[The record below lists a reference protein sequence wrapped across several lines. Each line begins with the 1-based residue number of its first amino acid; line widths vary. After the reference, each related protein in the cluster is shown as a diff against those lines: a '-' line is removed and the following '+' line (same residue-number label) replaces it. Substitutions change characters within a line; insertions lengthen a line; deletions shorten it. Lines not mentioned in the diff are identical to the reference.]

1 MEIDRPSILHHGTKR
16 LNCASPLTSLQFER
30 QPVPSDPAYPDRG
43 VGVDDA
49 PRYGAVA
56 QSFHWVIALL
66 IGVQLCLG
74 LLAEQLP
81 LGLAKVTMLARH
93 KSVGMIVLVLVIG
106 RLGWR
111 FIHAPPPLPVTLS
124 KLERRMAA
132 SAHVALY
139 GLSLALPMSG
149 WLLSSTTSHTLSVFG
164 FISVPTLGRLD
175 LGLLAQLKRLHWLLG
190 LALGTIVL
198 LHVAGALRHHF
209 WLKDGILTRM
219 LPRRSGRRVP

>member
-1 MEIDRPSILHHGTKR
+1 MAFDRRNTLHHAATP
-16 LNCASPLTSLQFER
+16 LNLTAPLPSLQFER
-30 QPVPSDPAYPDRG
+30 QPVPSDPANPRG
-43 VGVDDA
+43 VGVGDA

-66 IGVQLCLG
+66 LGVQLCLG

-81 LGLAKVTMLARH
+81 LGQAKITMLAQH
-93 KSVGMIVLVLVIG
+93 KSVGIVVLALVIG

-124 KLERRMAA
+124 KLERRMAS